1 MGFRNNPRN
10 WERAEQLEEWIAGV
24 VRGVAKGSKP
34 GTLTRRV
41 QSEEHQHVSLLLIIH
56 AFS

>member
-41 QSEEHQHVSLLLIIH
+41 QSE
-56 AFS
+56 